1 MFKYLATA
9 AFALVLV
16 NPVQAEETV
25 KGNADALGIAADGT
39 WDCNDAAGTYLGAIV
54 VADLSYAFISPEGAV
69 GTYGKLNKD
78 VWLDAP
84 AFFILNGEL
93 KDRFAGLG
101 LSMVG
106 PPDRPEDF
114 VNWDMLRLQV
124 VIAPGNIFYCAR
136 RKRPT
141 T

>member
-1 MFKYLATA
+1 MLKYLATA
-9 AFALVLV
+9 SFVLL
-16 NPVQAEETV
+16 QAGAGHAQSTP
-25 KGNADALGIAADGT
+25 GTHGLSADGT
-39 WDCNDAAGTYLGAIV
+39 WDCNDSTGAYLGAIV
-54 VADLSYAFISPEGAV
+54 VADLSYAFVNPDETV